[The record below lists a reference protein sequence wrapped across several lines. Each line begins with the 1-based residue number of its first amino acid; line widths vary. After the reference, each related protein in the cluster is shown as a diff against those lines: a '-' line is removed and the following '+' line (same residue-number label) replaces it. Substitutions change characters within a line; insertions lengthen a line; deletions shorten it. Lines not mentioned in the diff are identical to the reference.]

1 MKNTNLL
8 PEKCMIV
15 VIDVQERLAPA
26 MKNLEPML
34 KKTEMLLDGGRL
46 LGVDT
51 VLTEQYPKGLGTT
64 VETVRSHLDAER
76 TPVLEKTAFSCF
88 GSTKFCAHLTSIN
101 PKTLVLCGI
110 ETHVCVLQTARDAVA
125 RGYNVVLAIDA
136 VSSRTDTDRDAA
148 LDYLREIGVQ
158 LRSVESILFDWL
170 KDARHPQFKTV
181 SKLVR

>member
-8 PEKCMIV
+8 PEKSMII
-15 VIDVQERLAPA
+15 VIDIQERLAPA
-26 MKNLEPML
+26 MKDLEAML
-34 KKTEMLLDGGRL
+34 GKMEMLLDGGRL

-64 VETVRSHLDAER
+64 VEAVRTHLDTET

-88 GSTKFCAHLTSIN
+88 GSSEFCAHLTSIN

-110 ETHVCVLQTARDAVA
+110 ETHVCVLQTARDALV
-125 RGYNVVLAIDA
+125 RGYDVVLAIDA
-136 VSSRTDTDRDAA
+136 VSSRNDTDRDAA
-148 LDYLREIGVQ
+148 LGYLRETGVQ

-170 KDARHPQFKTV
+170 KDARHPQFKAV
-181 SKLVR
+181 SRLVR